1 MKKQYYYVLSTHA
14 RQIKWYATYC
24 RTHLGIRFKY
34 VCTKFRKKEAEKD
47 VLWCRWTFKLRSFY
61 NRNSTG
67 SFWGILRTWH
77 FLRKWI
83 MYSFAKADVNLK
95 IYIEKIF
102 SCSSCPV
109 WAPQQALSSPPKRAR
124 NQRRPGTQKSPIF
137 WQRLAMLWAWAMS
150 GGSLSWPKKMVVGL
164 S

>member
-102 SCSSCPV
+102 LVPV
-109 WAPQQALSSPPKRAR
+109 VPCEHR
-124 NQRRPGTQKSPIF
+124 NKLYPAHRRGRGTKGGMGFKNHLHFGNGWLCRGPGQCLEVP
-137 WQRLAMLWAWAMS
+137 
-150 GGSLSWPKKMVVGL
+150 
-164 S
+164 